1 MKIAII
7 GTGITGLSAA
17 WALKDQHEVTVFEKE
32 ARLGGHS
39 NTVTVDYDG
48 KKLDEGEGGPA
59 WLSLGK
65 PCWAT
70 QSFNVRR
77 VECARARPG

>member
-48 KKLDEGEGGPA
+48 KKLDVDTGFIVYNALNYPNLIALFETLNVP
-59 WLSLGK
+59 
-65 PCWAT
+65 T
-70 QSFNVRR
+70 QQ
-77 VECARARPG
+77 